1 MGNLLGFL
9 VKAAVWHA
17 KQNMSTIYSQLCN
30 YSIDNE
36 TGRVNIPFMKKAPDR
51 KYRVIYEAVRKE
63 IASGRY
69 GDGQRLPNEVDLVK
83 RFLVSR
89 PTVARALREL
99 QAQGVIERRAG
110 SGTIVRNSGRVRTGV
125 FGLLIP
131 NLGNTEIFEPI
142 CAEMAREAQAAHHT
156 LLWGDAAR
164 GDDAAGARAEELC
177 RRYIERGVS
186 GVFFA
191 PLELVPGAAEANRRI
206 GAALQSAGLP
216 VVLLDRDIEP
226 FPARSRFDLV
236 GIDNVSAGHRL
247 AAHLLGLGCRRIR
260 FVARPGS
267 AETVEARIAGCR
279 EAVRQRGLPA
289 GALQVAYGDPADPAF
304 LDGLLASG
312 DAALIGANDMTAA
325 LLLQGLAARG
335 VDIPG
340 RVRLAGF
347 DDVKYATLLPV
358 PLTTM
363 RQPCREIGVAAVRA
377 MVERI
382 ADPALP
388 GRSIL
393 LPAEL
398 VVRQSCGSGRRPA
411 PAPRHGPGDKPKR

>member
-1 MGNLLGFL
+1 M
-9 VKAAVWHA
+9 VV
-17 KQNMSTIYSQLCN
+17 
-30 YSIDNE
+30 
-36 TGRVNIPFMKKAPDR
+36 MKKSGDR
-51 KYRVIYEAVRKE
+51 KYRMIYEVVRKE

-69 GDGQRLPNEVDLVK
+69 GDGQRLPNEVELVK
-83 RFLVSR
+83 RFRVSR

-99 QAQGVIERRAG
+99 QAEGVIERRAG
-110 SGTIVRNSGRVRTGV
+110 SGTIVRDSGRVRTGV

-156 LLWGDAAR
+156 LLWGDTVR
-164 GDDAAGARAEELC
+164 GGDEDAGARADALC
-177 RRYIERGVS
+177 RRYVERGVS

-191 PLELVPGAAEANRRI
+191 PLELAPGAAEANRRI
-206 GAALQSAGLP
+206 AAALEAARIP
-216 VVLLDRDIEP
+216 VVLLDRDLEP

-236 GIDNVSAGHRL
+236 GIDNVAAGHRL
-247 AAHLLGLGCRRIR
+247 AAHLLGIGCRRLR

-289 GALQVAYGDPADPAF
+289 GALQISYGDPADEAF
-304 LDGLLASG
+304 LDSLLVSG
-312 DAALIGANDMTAA
+312 EIALIAANDATAA
-325 LLLQGLAARG
+325 RLLQGFVARG
-335 VDIPG
+335 VDVPG

-363 RQPCREIGVAAVRA
+363 RQPCREIGAAAVRA

-398 VVRQSCGSGRRPA
+398 VVRRSCGTGR
-411 PAPRHGPGDKPKR
+411 

>member
-1 MGNLLGFL
+1 MN
-9 VKAAVWHA
+9 K
-17 KQNMSTIYSQLCN
+17 T
-30 YSIDNE
+30 
-36 TGRVNIPFMKKAPDR
+36 TGR
-51 KYRVIYEAVRKE
+51 KYKLVYEAVRGE
-63 IASGRY
+63 IASGRF
-69 GDGQRLPNEVDLVK
+69 GDGQRLPNEVELVK
-83 RFLVSR
+83 RFRVSR

-99 QAQGVIERRAG
+99 QALGVIERRAG

-142 CAEMAREAQAAHHT
+142 CAEMARAAQTAHHT
-156 LLWGDAAR
+156 LLWGDATR
-164 GDDAAGARAEELC
+164 GEDEDAGARAEELC
-177 RRYIERGVS
+177 RRYVERGAS

-191 PLELVPGAAEANRRI
+191 PLELARGAAEANRRI
-206 GAALQSAGLP
+206 AAALEAARIP

-236 GIDNVSAGHRL
+236 GIDNVAAGHRL

-289 GALQVAYGDPADPAF
+289 GALQVSYGDPADPAF
-304 LDGLLASG
+304 LDGLLAPG
-312 DAALIGANDMTAA
+312 EAALIGANDMTAA
-325 LLLQGLAARG
+325 LLLQGLTARG
-335 VDIPG
+335 VAVPG

-363 RQPCREIGVAAVRA
+363 RQPCREIGAAAVRA

-398 VVRQSCGSGRRPA
+398 VVRRSCGAGR
-411 PAPRHGPGDKPKR
+411 